1 MSDLQA
7 IDESI
12 LLWVQENLR
21 TEKLTPWIQTLTKLG
36 DYGLLWIGF
45 SVLLMINKDTRK
57 AGKLS
62 LVSIC
67 VCFLINNMIINNK
80 KPLNLIRGL
89 VF

>member
-36 DYGLLWIGF
+36 DHGLLWIGF
-45 SVLLMINKDTRK
+45 SVINDK
-57 AGKLS
+57 
-62 LVSIC
+62 
-67 VCFLINNMIINNK
+67 
-80 KPLNLIRGL
+80 
-89 VF
+89 